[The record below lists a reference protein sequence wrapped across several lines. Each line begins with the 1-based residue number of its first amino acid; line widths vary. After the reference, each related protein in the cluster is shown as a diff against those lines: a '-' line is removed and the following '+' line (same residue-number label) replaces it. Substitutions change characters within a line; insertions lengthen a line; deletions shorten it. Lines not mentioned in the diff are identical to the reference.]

1 MKFKKTIVRLIASV
15 IMIVSVCTSLPASAI
30 EGISFPSFGSH
41 HRTVSNQT
49 FTTTL
54 TGAACASYNDNHSSF
69 PAVQT
74 KKAAVTADKD
84 APVIT
89 METPSDVS
97 FGYYYGS
104 DKEFDLD
111 YSVSNASSYKFSVS
125 GSNHIS
131 VDNKG
136 HVTVSKFGGIDYNR
150 TEFATIT
157 LRAYY
162 LSDKSKYVEKTV
174 SFVIKG
180 FLETTMTTMYVPDI
194 YLSQPDES
202 QLFVGNTFE
211 MEYST
216 SGSYYSEWNW
226 SSSDS
231 NIAAVDS
238 YGKVTIKGAD
248 YFYCNHS
255 SDSVTFTTY
264 GALEVYQPSESEV
277 YIGNTF
283 PIEYT
288 MGYPFDVELFWT
300 TDDTNVA
307 SVDSSG
313 NVTING
319 AGVTEITAFVSINGV
334 KQSASILLNVPV
346 RISLIQPS
354 ADQLYLGNS
363 FSIDYTALN
372 QEVMNWSSSDEKIA
386 SVDSKGKVTVKGLG
400 RAEITAHAIGYA
412 DESEDCLTIETYK
425 NLELNK
431 AYSGGISKGKSNWFC
446 FTAPSGGTYIFES
459 TGDSNTVG
467 ELFRDM
473 SEDESLAYNDDG
485 GTISNFKITYSLS
498 SGEKVFLKVNGY
510 NSSEV
515 KDYSVSV
522 VSESEKDDV
531 PKIIPESLDMNPGDT
546 NLLITINIPDGTQVK
561 WTSDNTKVAA
571 VNDGV
576 VTAVGE
582 GSATIYAVCGNN
594 LLKCKVTVSNGKIV
608 YGDVDG
614 SGDLSISD
622 AAKIMSYVSNVAKY
636 PLSEQA
642 LLCADVYQRGDGISN
657 LDALSVQKRL
667 SQVINSLPESIL

>member
-1 MKFKKTIVRLIASV
+1 
-15 IMIVSVCTSLPASAI
+15 MIVSVCTSLPASAI

-69 PAVQT
+69 PAVQS

-238 YGKVTIKGAD
+238 YGKVTIKSAGKVTISVKHD
-248 YFYCNHS
+248 NYYYGNHS

-446 FTAPSGGTYIFES
+446 FTAPSAGTYIFES